1 MNQGLK
7 FILEIGPLLVF
18 FFMNARYGIFNATAA
33 FMVAITISLAYSY
46 IRLKRIPTLPLVT
59 GVVVLIFGGLTLYLE
74 DETFIKLKPTIV
86 NSLFAGVLFAGLA
99 FKKSYLK
106 SVLDGAM
113 HMDDEGWRKLTW
125 RWAFFFIFLA
135 ILNEAVWRTQTTD
148 FWVNFK
154 VFAIMPITI
163 VFSLTQLPLIF
174 KHQLEEEEEAT
185 EQP

>member
-18 FFMNARYGIFNATAA
+18 FFVNAKFGIFEATGA
-33 FMVAITISLAYSY
+33 FMVAIVLSLGYSY
-46 IRLKRIPTLPLVT
+46 IQLKHIPTLPLVT

-86 NSLFAGVLFAGLA
+86 NTLFAAVLFGGLA
-99 FKKSYLK
+99 FGKSYLK
-106 SVLDGAM
+106 SVLDSALA
-113 HMDDEGWRKLTW
+113 MDDEGWRKLTW

-174 KHQLEEEEEAT
+174 KHQLEDEDTA
-185 EQP
+185 EQA